1 MMRFCSIKSVTY
13 LITFLSLL
21 GSTPVAWAGAAE
33 DIGAINQQRTAAFEK
48 GDVDGYMVV
57 FADNAVFTPALQP
70 FRVEGKAA
78 IKEYFTTL
86 FQTYPTRRIVAGQGS
101 TRVCGNDTVV
111 VSDAYLIL
119 TLTDKSSTVSVYH
132 LRGSTTWL
140 KTASEWHIVDQHVS
154 RMPIP

>member
-1 MMRFCSIKSVTY
+1 MMRFCSIKPVIY
-13 LITFLSLL
+13 LIAFLSLL
-21 GSTPVAWAGAAE
+21 GSTAVAWAGAAE
-33 DIGAINQQRTAAFEK
+33 DIGAINQQQTAAFEK
-48 GDVDGYMVV
+48 GDVDAYMVA

-78 IKEYFTTL
+78 IKEYFTTF
-86 FQTYPTRRIVAGQGS
+86 FQTYPTRRIVGGQGS
-101 TRVCGNDTVV
+101 TRVYENDTVV
-111 VSDAYLIL
+111 SDVYLIL
-119 TLTDKSSTVSVYH
+119 TLTDQSGTVSVYH

>member
-1 MMRFCSIKSVTY
+1 MMRFCSIKPVIY
-13 LITFLSLL
+13 LIAFLSLL
-21 GSTPVAWAGAAE
+21 GSTAVAWAGAAE
-33 DIGAINQQRTAAFEK
+33 DIGAINQQQTAAFEK
-48 GDVDGYMVV
+48 GDVDAYMVA

-78 IKEYFTTL
+78 IKEYFTTF
-86 FQTYPTRRIVAGQGS
+86 FQTYPTRRIVGGQGS
-101 TRVCGNDTVV
+101 TRVYENNTV
-111 VSDAYLIL
+111 VSDVYLIL
-119 TLTDKSSTVSVYH
+119 TLTDQSGTVSVYH

>member
-1 MMRFCSIKSVTY
+1 MRFCSIKPVIY
-13 LITFLSLL
+13 LIAFLSLL
-21 GSTPVAWAGAAE
+21 GSTAVAWAGAAE
-33 DIGAINQQRTAAFEK
+33 DIGAINQQQTAAFEK
-48 GDVDGYMVV
+48 GDVDAYMVA

-78 IKEYFTTL
+78 IKEYFTTF
-86 FQTYPTRRIVAGQGS
+86 FQTYPTRRIVGGQGS
-101 TRVCGNDTVV
+101 TRVYENDTVV
-111 VSDAYLIL
+111 SDVYLIL
-119 TLTDKSSTVSVYH
+119 TLTDQNGTVSVYH

>member
-1 MMRFCSIKSVTY
+1 MRFCSIKPVIC
-13 LITFLSLL
+13 LIAFLSLL

-48 GDVDGYMVV
+48 GDVDAYIVA

-70 FRVEGKAA
+70 WSRARRQSRSTSPPCSKPTRPAA
-78 IKEYFTTL
+78 SSEDRAPRACMGTTL
-86 FQTYPTRRIVAGQGS
+86 
-101 TRVCGNDTVV
+101 V
-111 VSDAYLIL
+111 VSDVYLIL
-119 TLTDKSSTVSVYH
+119 TLTDKSGTVSVYH

-140 KTASEWHIVDQHVS
+140 ETASEWQIVDQHVS